1 MSQDVRQSDY
11 APFLEDMIKMVMEK
25 KPQVIGVVF
34 FDSEGNQYSN
44 YYGNQCPSEKALM
57 GYRFTADATFDEV
70 MANARMIVE
79 EAEEKEEDEEI

>member
-1 MSQDVRQSDY
+1 MSGDVRESEY
-11 APFLEDMIKMVMEK
+11 AVFLEDVIRLIMEK

-44 YYGNQCPSEKALM
+44 YYGNPCPSEKALM

-79 EAEEKEEDEEI
+79 EAAEEEEDEET

>member
-1 MSQDVRQSDY
+1 MSGDVRESEY
-11 APFLEDMIKMVMEK
+11 AVFLEDVIRLIMEK

-34 FDSEGNQYSN
+34 FDPEGNQYSN
-44 YYGNQCPSEKALM
+44 YYGDPCPSEKALM

-79 EAEEKEEDEEI
+79 EAEEEEEI

>member
-1 MSQDVRQSDY
+1 MIQDVRESDY
-11 APFLEDMIKMVMEK
+11 APFLEDLIKIVMEK
-25 KPQVIGVVF
+25 KPHVIGVVF

-44 YYGNQCPSEKALM
+44 YYGNPCPSEKALM

-79 EAEEKEEDEEI
+79 EAAEEEEDEET